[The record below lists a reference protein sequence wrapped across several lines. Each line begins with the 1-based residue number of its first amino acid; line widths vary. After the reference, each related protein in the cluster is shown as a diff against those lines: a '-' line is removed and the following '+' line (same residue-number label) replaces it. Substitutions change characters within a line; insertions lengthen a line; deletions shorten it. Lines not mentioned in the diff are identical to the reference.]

1 MNDKSIF
8 SIYDNNKD
16 KWFTCPYPFVMH
28 PKSIVDGSQIGQFL
42 QSNWFK
48 QRLDPNQSLLCR
60 VTRYSKQ
67 NKKSI
72 FFTFSE
78 HMIQMCITN
87 KKKELQKINHKAIL
101 IFNLVSHTINKK
113 KINYITLPIIKYIDG

>member
-1 MNDKSIF
+1 MVYMPLSFCDQ
-8 SIYDNNKD
+8 
-16 KWFTCPYPFVMH
+16 
-28 PKSIVDGSQIGQFL
+28 PKSIIDGSQIGQFL

-60 VTRYSKQ
+60 VTRYSEQ

-78 HMIQMCITN
+78 HMIQMCIT
-87 KKKELQKINHKAIL
+87 KKKEITK
-101 IFNLVSHTINKK
+101 NKSESYT
-113 KINYITLPIIKYIDG
+113 YI